1 MQINLDHH
9 IFQKII
15 SYLAQVFIR
24 IILTI
29 SNLWVLKTT
38 KGPRIL
44 ICVHS
49 VTKNIVETYISDGL
63 GNINKTNT
71 FFIDPGAKTEILIN
85 KLDIVGNN
93 LLLNFIYRENRTG
106 LNESPLWSSWIM
118 IKGEDIGILTTN
130 KDVSLSSES
139 ILKISPNPTSDI
151 LTIEFDNVTSGKLQI
166 YNEIG
171 HLISS
176 KDLYDVKNY
185 NYNVSE
191 LVDGKYHIK
200 FIDDNKIYNA
210 QFIKVK

>member
-1 MQINLDHH
+1 
-9 IFQKII
+9 
-15 SYLAQVFIR
+15 
-24 IILTI
+24 
-29 SNLWVLKTT
+29 
-38 KGPRIL
+38 
-44 ICVHS
+44 
-49 VTKNIVETYISDGL
+49 
-63 GNINKTNT
+63 
-71 FFIDPGAKTEILIN
+71 
-85 KLDIVGNN
+85 
-93 LLLNFIYRENRTG
+93 
-106 LNESPLWSSWIM
+106 M

-176 KDLYDVKNY
+176 KDLYDFKNY